1 MDSGETFL
9 QWDKNLS
16 ELSEAGDNDILYST
30 VSGNLLMIAIFHFAC
45 FDVLQL
51 VSDHPECI

>member
-30 VSGNLLMIAIFHFAC
+30 VSGNLLMMPWHDCHLSLRMF
-45 FDVLQL
+45 
-51 VSDHPECI
+51 